1 MKREIIL
8 FIMVVLCLTGCGRE
22 ENPYRVDTVIQIP
35 VDPTEAPTEPEATKI
50 ETEPETAPE
59 ETGAP
64 TEKPSSPQK
73 SSGGSSKKNSGTSS
87 GSNKAGTEKS
97 NKKNTSTDTATTT
110 KPVEEVSVQTEPK
123 ETAPAATQP
132 PQTEPPTEPPTIPPT
147 EPPYDPS
154 GYRVGSLEYA
164 VLDQIN
170 GYREEAGLP
179 PLSMDEGLCA
189 VASVRAYEIS
199 VVWSH
204 TRPDGRSYASVLSD
218 YSYNSSGAAENMI
231 YTSGNGDA
239 AKMVAKW
246 MSADKNCSTLMSGE
260 FTTAG
265 IGIYRSG
272 GVTYLANLLI
282 G

>member
-8 FIMVVLCLTGCGRE
+8 FIMVVLCLAGCGRE

-50 ETEPETAPE
+50 QTEPETAPE
-59 ETGAP
+59 ETEAP

-87 GSNKAGTEKS
+87 GSSKAGSEKS

-110 KPVEEVSVQTEPK
+110 KPVEAVSVQTEPK

-132 PQTEPPTEPPTIPPT
+132 PQTESPTEPPTIQPT

-164 VLDQIN
+164 VLEQIN
-170 GYREEAGLP
+170 SYREEAGLP
-179 PLSMDEGLCA
+179 PLSMDEGLCT

-218 YSYNSSGAAENMI
+218 YGYSSAGAAENLI
-231 YTSGNGDA
+231 YTSGNVDA

-246 MSADKNCSTLMSGE
+246 MSADKNCSTLMSE
-260 FTTAG
+260 SYTTAG

>member
-8 FIMVVLCLTGCGRE
+8 FIMVAFCLAGCGRE

-50 ETEPETAPE
+50 QTEPETVPK

-97 NKKNTSTDTATTT
+97 NKKNTSTDTAKTTE
-110 KPVEEVSVQTEPK
+110 PVEEPK

-132 PQTEPPTEPPTIPPT
+132 PQTEPPTEPPTIPPTEPPT

-199 VVWSH
+199 AVWSH

-218 YSYNSSGAAENMI
+218 YGYSSSGAAENLI

-246 MSADKNCSTLMSGE
+246 MSADKNCSTLMSE
-260 FTTAG
+260 SYTTAG

>member
-8 FIMVVLCLTGCGRE
+8 FIMVALCLAGCGRE

-50 ETEPETAPE
+50 QTEPETVPE
-59 ETGAP
+59 ETGTP

-110 KPVEEVSVQTEPK
+110 KPVEAVSVQTEPK

-164 VLDQIN
+164 VLEQIN

-179 PLSMDEGLCA
+179 PLSMDEGLCT

-218 YSYNSSGAAENMI
+218 YGYSSAGAAENLI

-246 MSADKNCSTLMSGE
+246 MSADKNCSTLMSE
-260 FTTAG
+260 SYTTAG

>member
-50 ETEPETAPE
+50 QTEPETAPE

-204 TRPDGRSYASVLSD
+204 TRPDGRSCAFRLQLQQLRRGGEYDL
-218 YSYNSSGAAENMI
+218 YIRKRRRGK
-231 YTSGNGDA
+231 NGREMDE
-239 AKMVAKW
+239 
-246 MSADKNCSTLMSGE
+246 C
-260 FTTAG
+260 
-265 IGIYRSG
+265 
-272 GVTYLANLLI
+272 
-282 G
+282 

>member
-1 MKREIIL
+1 
-8 FIMVVLCLTGCGRE
+8 MVAFCLAGCGRE

-50 ETEPETAPE
+50 QTEPETAPE
-59 ETGAP
+59 ETEAP

-110 KPVEEVSVQTEPK
+110 KPVEAVSVQTEPK

-164 VLDQIN
+164 VLEQIN
-170 GYREEAGLP
+170 GYREAAGLP
-179 PLSMDEGLCA
+179 LLSMDEGLCA

-218 YSYNSSGAAENMI
+218 YGYSSSGAAENLI

-246 MSADKNCSTLMSGE
+246 MSADKNCSTLMSE
-260 FTTAG
+260 SYTKAG
-265 IGIYRSG
+265 IGIYWSS

>member
-1 MKREIIL
+1 
-8 FIMVVLCLTGCGRE
+8 MVALCLAGCGRE

-35 VDPTEAPTEPEATKI
+35 VDPTNVPTEPEPTEI
-50 ETEPETAPE
+50 QTEPETAPE
-59 ETGAP
+59 EETSAP
-64 TEKPSSPQK
+64 TEKPAASGKTSGSTSKKTSSK
-73 SSGGSSKKNSGTSS
+73 SSGTGKTTTTKKNSKSETASDSS
-87 GSNKAGTEKS
+87 KSTQSEETHATGPKPTE
-97 NKKNTSTDTATTT
+97 TE
-110 KPVEEVSVQTEPK
+110 PVQTVALETEPPS
-123 ETAPAATQP
+123 EAS
-132 PQTEPPTEPPTIPPT
+132 TEPPTEPAT

-164 VLDQIN
+164 VLEQIN

-199 VVWSH
+199 VLWSH
-204 TRPDGRSYASVLSD
+204 TRPDGRGYKTVLSD
-218 YSYNSSGAAENMI
+218 YGYSASGAAENLI
-231 YTSGNGDA
+231 YASGNGDA

-246 MSADKNCSTLMSGE
+246 MSAEKNYGTLMSE
-260 FTTAG
+260 SYTTAG